1 MNANEWIN
9 FDRTITSSKR
19 YYAHFDQRT
28 NMGQQKKYILSAD
41 KVAAHF
47 QKIPLLLKLKKKL
60 LKDISLM
67 EIMDIAY
74 TV

>member
-19 YYAHFDQRT
+19 YYAHFDLRT
-28 NMGQQKKYILSAD
+28 NMGQQKKYILS
-41 KVAAHF
+41 AHF